1 MLNTVDEG
9 IEAVRQGKIVIVVD
23 DENRENEGD
32 FIVSGEKITPDIV
45 NFMITHGRGLLCVPL
60 PRSRCKELQLPP
72 MSEDNTSLLGTPFT
86 MSVDLKGY
94 GCTTGV
100 SAYDRS
106 ATIRAL
112 VTGNIKPSEL
122 ARPGHI
128 FPLYGHE
135 DGVLGRDGHT
145 EALLDLTRMA
155 GLTPGGALIEICSA
169 TFPAVCSNRC
179 GLKSFNRRA
188 LHTTQTLLKLIAAA
202 PNIGFNFHPNSGYHT
217 PAASGIPIIL

>member
-1 MLNTVDEG
+1 
-9 IEAVRQGKIVIVVD
+9 
-23 DENRENEGD
+23 
-32 FIVSGEKITPDIV
+32 
-45 NFMITHGRGLLCVPL
+45 MITHGRGLLCVPL
-60 PRSRCKELQLPP
+60 PRSRCEELQLYP

-128 FPLYGHE
+128 FLST
-135 DGVLGRDGHT
+135 DM
-145 EALLDLTRMA
+145 RM
-155 GLTPGGALIEICSA
+155 E
-169 TFPAVCSNRC
+169 
-179 GLKSFNRRA
+179 
-188 LHTTQTLLKLIAAA
+188 
-202 PNIGFNFHPNSGYHT
+202 Y
-217 PAASGIPIIL
+217 

>member
-1 MLNTVDEG
+1 MLNTIDEG
-9 IEAVRQGKIVIVVD
+9 IKAVRQGKIVIVVD

-60 PRSRCKELQLPP
+60 PRSRCEELQLYP

-112 VTGNIKPSEL
+112 VTGNIK
-122 ARPGHI
+122 
-128 FPLYGHE
+128 
-135 DGVLGRDGHT
+135 T
-145 EALLDLTRMA
+145 
-155 GLTPGGALIEICSA
+155 
-169 TFPAVCSNRC
+169 
-179 GLKSFNRRA
+179 
-188 LHTTQTLLKLIAAA
+188 
-202 PNIGFNFHPNSGYHT
+202 IGIGTSRTYFSSLRT
-217 PAASGIPIIL
+217 

>member
-1 MLNTVDEG
+1 MCTATAFTLQ
-9 IEAVRQGKIVIVVD
+9 R
-23 DENRENEGD
+23 
-32 FIVSGEKITPDIV
+32 TPTAPNV
-45 NFMITHGRGLLCVPL
+45 
-60 PRSRCKELQLPP
+60 
-72 MSEDNTSLLGTPFT
+72 EDNTSLLGTPFT

-155 GLTPGGALIEICSA
+155 GLTPAALS
-169 TFPAVCSNRC
+169 
-179 GLKSFNRRA
+179 LK
-188 LHTTQTLLKLIAAA
+188 
-202 PNIGFNFHPNSGYHT
+202 Y
-217 PAASGIPIIL
+217 

>member
-1 MLNTVDEG
+1 MLNTIDEG
-9 IEAVRQGKIVIVVD
+9 IKAVRQGKIVIVVD

-45 NFMITHGRGLLCVPL
+45 NFMITHGKGLLCVPL
-60 PRSRCKELQLPP
+60 PRSRCEELQLYP

-122 ARPGHI
+122 ARPGNI
-128 FPLYGHE
+128 FPLY
-135 DGVLGRDGHT
+135 GHT

-155 GLTPGGALIEICSA
+155 GLTPGGALIEILNQDGTMA
-169 TFPAVCSNRC
+169 RLPQLLEIAEKFQ
-179 GLKSFNRRA
+179 LKIIAIKDIQEYRRNN
-188 LHTTQTLLKLIAAA
+188 KI
-202 PNIGFNFHPNSGYHT
+202 
-217 PAASGIPIIL
+217 

>member
-1 MLNTVDEG
+1 MLNTIDEG
-9 IEAVRQGKIVIVVD
+9 IKAVRQGKIVIVVD

-45 NFMITHGRGLLCVPL
+45 NFMITHGKGLLCVPL
-60 PRSRCKELQLPP
+60 PRSRCEELQLYP

-122 ARPGHI
+122 ARPGH
-128 FPLYGHE
+128 
-135 DGVLGRDGHT
+135 T

-155 GLTPGGALIEICSA
+155 GLTPGGALIEILNQDGTMA
-169 TFPAVCSNRC
+169 RLPQLLEIAEKFQ
-179 GLKSFNRRA
+179 LKIIAIKDIQEYRRNN
-188 LHTTQTLLKLIAAA
+188 KI
-202 PNIGFNFHPNSGYHT
+202 
-217 PAASGIPIIL
+217 

>member
-1 MLNTVDEG
+1 MLNTIDEG
-9 IEAVRQGKIVIVVD
+9 IKAVRQGKIVIVVD

-60 PRSRCKELQLPP
+60 PRSRCEELQLYP

-135 DGVLGRDGHT
+135 NGVLGRDGHT

-155 GLTPGGALIEICSA
+155 GLMILIPSCPPMAMAPFLIRQAERWLNWRLCKPS
-169 TFPAVCSNRC
+169 SE
-179 GLKSFNRRA
+179 
-188 LHTTQTLLKLIAAA
+188 LKLIIVMSHL
-202 PNIGFNFHPNSGYHT
+202 P
-217 PAASGIPIIL
+217 